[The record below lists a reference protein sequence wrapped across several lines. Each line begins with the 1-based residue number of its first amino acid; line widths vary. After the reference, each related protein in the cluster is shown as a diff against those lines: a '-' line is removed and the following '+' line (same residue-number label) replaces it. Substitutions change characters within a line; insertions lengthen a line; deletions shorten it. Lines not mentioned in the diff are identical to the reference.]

1 MNFIFI
7 IISLISGYIFSQSNI
22 NNCPTLPEN
31 NIWNTSTESLPIHSH
46 SDDYVNSIGGN
57 LSLRYDFGAGVWDNA
72 PIGIPYVL
80 VDGSQEKVKV
90 TFEYTDESD
99 NVLYPIPLDPP
110 IEGGN
115 ESTGDR
121 HILIVDTTNC
131 ILYELYSAYKNSDGT
146 WRAGSGSVFDLNSNN
161 LRTDTWTSADAAG
174 LPILPGLVRYD
185 EVASGSINHLIRF
198 TVPKTQ
204 RAYLWPARHYASSI
218 TDENFP
224 PMGLV
229 MRLKKSVNIDNFTP
243 QAKIIATALKKY
255 GMILADN
262 GSAWYMSGVPDE
274 RWDNNDLYTLR
285 QYIKGSDFEAIDLSS
300 LIVNVNSGEA
310 KQNNANYV
318 ENENEVN
325 IYPNPTSNFFSI
337 SNYKGSIHIFNILGQ
352 LVLSEDIATNQKI
365 NISLLKE
372 GQYFI
377 KTKSKYIKFIKI

>member
-1 MNFIFI
+1 MNTI
-7 IISLISGYIFSQSNI
+7 IILISLISGYIFSQSYI

-31 NIWNTSTESLPIHSH
+31 NIWNTLTEGLPVHSH
-46 SDDYVNSIGGN
+46 SANYINSIGGN
-57 LSLRYDFGAGVWDNA
+57 LSLRYDFGAGTWDNA

-131 ILYELYSAYKNSDGT
+131 ILYELYNAYQNTDGT

-174 LPILPGLVRYD
+174 LPILPGLVRFD

-204 RAYLWPARHYASSI
+204 KAYLWPARHYASSI

-224 PMGLV
+224 PMGIV
-229 MRLKKSVNIDNFTP
+229 MRLKNSFNIDNFTP
-243 QAKIIATALKKY
+243 QAKVIATALKKY

-274 RWDNNDLYTLR
+274 RWDNDDLYTLR
-285 QYIKGSDFEAIDLSS
+285 QNIKGSDFEAIDLSS

-310 KQNNANYV
+310 KQNNTNSVAH
-318 ENENEVN
+318 ENEAN
-325 IYPNPTSNFFSI
+325 IYPNPTSNFLSI
-337 SNYKGSIHIFNILGQ
+337 SNYSGNINIFNIIGQ
-352 LVLSEDIATNQKI
+352 LVLSETIAKNQRIDI
-365 NISLLKE
+365 SFLKE
-372 GQYFI
+372 GHYYI
-377 KTKSKYIKFIKI
+377 KTQSSYIKFIKN

>member
-1 MNFIFI
+1 M
-7 IISLISGYIFSQSNI
+7 
-22 NNCPTLPEN
+22 
-31 NIWNTSTESLPIHSH
+31 
-46 SDDYVNSIGGN
+46 
-57 LSLRYDFGAGVWDNA
+57 
-72 PIGIPYVL
+72 
-80 VDGSQEKVKV
+80 
-90 TFEYTDESD
+90 
-99 NVLYPIPLDPP
+99 
-110 IEGGN
+110 
-115 ESTGDR
+115 
-121 HILIVDTTNC
+121 
-131 ILYELYSAYKNSDGT
+131 
-146 WRAGSGSVFDLNSNN
+146 
-161 LRTDTWTSADAAG
+161 
-174 LPILPGLVRYD
+174 PGLVRYD